1 MSFKEKSAWIMALV
15 PLVIYPAYLA
25 VILWR
30 ADNTSLTG
38 VFYASAMLWT
48 IGAWVTVS
56 IVVHIVVG
64 IISPKDID
72 KKDQRDREI
81 YRFGEYVG
89 QSFVVIGAVAA
100 LGMSIAE
107 LHHFWIAN
115 VIYLAF
121 VLSSLLGSVVKLV
134 SYRRGFPQW

>member
-1 MSFKEKSAWIMALV
+1 VSFKEKSAWIMALV

-48 IGAWVTVS
+48 IGAWVAVS

>member
-1 MSFKEKSAWIMALV
+1 VSFKEKSAWIMALV